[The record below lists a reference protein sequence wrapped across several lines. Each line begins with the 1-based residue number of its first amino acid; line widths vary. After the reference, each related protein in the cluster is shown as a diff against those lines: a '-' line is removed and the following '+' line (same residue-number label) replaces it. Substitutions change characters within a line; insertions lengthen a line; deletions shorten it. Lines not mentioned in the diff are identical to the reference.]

1 MVAYLQ
7 RLKRLNKKVEK
18 LKAKKSS
25 KLKHPF
31 FARIQDN
38 QYWQA
43 QCESAT
49 QLLRDL
55 DEMVDALPIVTWKD
69 ADMRKLLNG
78 MLAELRGFPTR
89 PPVVLQPT
97 NVDKDPNIY
106 LDWFTMTDEQRA
118 ESAARDAASTV
129 QQQVPWRPRQ
139 VNGVKSPEPIN
150 PMYVNVEDDEFQ
162 L

>member
-25 KLKHPF
+25 RIKHPF

-43 QCESAT
+43 QCECAT

-78 MLAELRGFPTR
+78 MLDELRGFPTR
-89 PPVVLQPT
+89 PPVVLQPA
-97 NVDKDPNIY
+97 NIDKDENVY
-106 LDWFTMTDEQRA
+106 LDWLTMTDEQRT
-118 ESAARDAASTV
+118 ERAARDAEPKV
-129 QQQVPWRPRQ
+129 QHKVPWRQRS
-139 VNGVKSPEPIN
+139 VNNVKSPEPIN
-150 PMYVNVEDDEFQ
+150 PIYVVEEDEFQ